1 MSKLQGQ
8 VAIVTGGAK
17 RLGRHIVC
25 ALARELKMNVVVH
38 CGRSLTEAE
47 VLVQELRGDGVQAAA
62 VSADLSQPAAAAEQ
76 VFDTARTL
84 GTPTVLINSAAV
96 FDEALLEDVDE
107 RHVEST
113 FAVNTYAPLM
123 LSRQLAV
130 SSGGADS
137 QIINLLDW
145 RATRPGADHLA
156 YTASKAAL
164 AALTKGMAQQ
174 LAPRIR
180 INGIAPGAMLP
191 PPGADDWHDERA
203 KDAIPL
209 KKRGTPD
216 DITAAVL
223 YLLQAPF
230 ITGEILHVSG
240 GEQL

>member
-1 MSKLQGQ
+1 MSESVEP

-25 ALARELKMNVVVH
+25 AIARELRMNIVVH

-47 VLVQELRGDGVQAAA
+47 TLVQELRDEGVTAAA
-62 VSADLSQPAAAAEQ
+62 VSADLSQPTTAAEQ
-76 VFDTARTL
+76 IFETAMSL
-84 GTPTVLINSAAV
+84 GTPKVLINSAAV
-96 FDEALLEDVDE
+96 FDEALLPDVDE
-107 RHVEST
+107 DHLEST
-113 FAVNTYAPLM
+113 FAVNTFAPLM
-123 LSRQLAV
+123 LSRQLAAC
-130 SSGGADS
+130 SSDEA

-145 RATRPGADHLA
+145 RATRPGEDHLA

-164 AALTKGMAQQ
+164 AALTKGMARQ

-180 INGIAPGAMLP
+180 VNGIAPGAMLP
-191 PPGADDWHDERA
+191 PPGQDDWHNDRA

-209 KKRGTPD
+209 QKRGTPE

-230 ITGEILHVSG
+230 VTGEILHVSG